1 MNRLMV
7 LIISV
12 AIAASVIP
20 AYSQEALPEQAAVNS
35 KTVSGQIASVDLEK
49 SALTLKTMDA
59 VTGIEKDE
67 NIQVMPE
74 TAIVSGNVTIKLSD
88 LKADEK
94 VEVGYTV
101 DQTGILQANT
111 ITVK

>member
-1 MNRLMV
+1 MSRLMV

-12 AIAASVIP
+12 AIVASVIP
-20 AYSQEALPEQAAVNS
+20 AYSQEVVPEQAAVNS

-49 SALTLKTMDA
+49 SALTLKTMDTA
-59 VTGIEKDE
+59 TGIEKDE
-67 NIQVMPE
+67 SIQVMPE
-74 TAIVSGNVTIKLSD
+74 TEIVSGNVTIKLSD
-88 LKADEK
+88 LKADDK